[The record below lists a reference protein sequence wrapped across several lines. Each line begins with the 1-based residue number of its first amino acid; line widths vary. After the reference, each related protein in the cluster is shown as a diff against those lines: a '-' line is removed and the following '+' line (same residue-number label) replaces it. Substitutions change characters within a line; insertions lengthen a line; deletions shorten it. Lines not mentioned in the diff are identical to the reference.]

1 MRLLLDTNA
10 GHIIQSTT
18 SWALHEML
26 GERVVTGLWSPTHK
40 TFSHEQ
46 AEHEVLQPELGTE
59 TGVLMKR
66 AACVIG
72 LCLAITSA
80 SHADLVARY
89 LFYNNSSLDGNNP
102 AANAADDGAI
112 DPALT
117 ALLPGQTATA
127 ANYSTFGQGLN
138 GIMFDI
144 DSLSGAPSA
153 GDFLFRIGN
162 DNNPAAWAAA
172 PAVSSVSLRSG
183 AGILSSDRVT
193 LIWADNAIQNTWL
206 QVTVLPTAT
215 TGLLSADVFYFG
227 NDIINDVDGADLNM
241 ITAPVTLVPVPG
253 ALLLGILGL
262 GVTGLKMRKHS

>member
-1 MRLLLDTNA
+1 MW
-10 GHIIQSTT
+10 ST
-18 SWALHEML
+18 
-26 GERVVTGLWSPTHK
+26 THK
-40 TFSHEQ
+40 TFSHAQ
-46 AEHEVLQPELGTE
+46 AEREVLRPELVME
-59 TGVLMKR
+59 RGVLMKR
-66 AACVIG
+66 AVCVIG
-72 LCLAITSA
+72 LCLAMTSA
-80 SHADLVARY
+80 AHADMVARY

-102 AANAADDGAI
+102 AANAADDAAI

-144 DSLSGAPSA
+144 AGLSGAPSA

-162 DNNPAAWAAA
+162 DNNPAAWAVA

-183 AGILSSDRVT
+183 AGVGFTDRVT

-227 NDIINDVDGADLNM
+227 NDIINSVDGADLSM
-241 ITAPVTLVPVPG
+241 ITAPVSVVPVPG
-253 ALLLGILGL
+253 AVLLGVLGL
-262 GVTGLKMRKHS
+262 GVTGLKLRKHS